1 MTETIFSLSLSL
13 VIVGGVTYGL
23 MAVAKPFIPKAWRK
37 TTALGKST
45 MLVLPMALGG
55 VLSALAMGSLV
66 GLVSGLTGGPEAMS
80 MSWWAA
86 FVLGMFSG
94 SFATQI
100 HSAVRSRIKL
110 AAEKAISQ
118 EG

>member
-1 MTETIFSLSLSL
+1 MTETIFSLSLAL
-13 VIVGGVTYGL
+13 VIIGGVTYGL
-23 MAVAKPFIPKAWRK
+23 MAIAKPNIPTAWRK
-37 TTALGKST
+37 TTALGRTT
-45 MLVLPMALGG
+45 MLALPVLIGG
-55 VLSALAMGSLV
+55 ILSALSIGSLV
-66 GLVSGLTGGPEAMS
+66 SVVSGLTGGPEGILI
-80 MSWWAA
+80 SWWAA

-110 AAEKAISQ
+110 AAEKAIAE